1 MRRRK
6 ITKRVLIPDVKYNS
20 ELVARLINTIM
31 RNGKK
36 SVAQSIVYGA
46 FDQLKAKKKDME
58 PLEVFIQAVENI
70 KPKVEVKSRRVGGAT
85 YQVPIDVPAERQ
97 VALAMRWITT
107 YSQAKKGKSMTDALA
122 SELLDAFDNQG
133 ASIKKKEDT
142 HKMAWSLPAGYNK
155 NAEEAELRAA

>member
-46 FDQLKAKKKDME
+46 FKNSIQLSKVKKLSE
-58 PLEVFIQAVENI
+58 
-70 KPKVEVKSRRVGGAT
+70 KP
-85 YQVPIDVPAERQ
+85 
-97 VALAMRWITT
+97 ALF
-107 YSQAKKGKSMTDALA
+107 SQAGKSL
-122 SELLDAFDNQG
+122 
-133 ASIKKKEDT
+133 
-142 HKMAWSLPAGYNK
+142 
-155 NAEEAELRAA
+155 